1 MTFMYYGIK
10 VKTRVLYP
18 FDVFGKFYFVWR
30 EWSGFFVV
38 VIFNFYLYF
47 IIFTTLEDGGWSSW
61 EEWSSCSVSCGVGV
75 HSRSRTC
82 SNPAPLGGGKDCS
95 GNSIESSNCDAG
107 ICAG

>member
-38 VIFNFYLYF
+38 VIFDLFLSLFHNLYYF
-47 IIFTTLEDGGWSSW
+47 RGWRLELLGRMVILQCIVWG
-61 EEWSSCSVSCGVGV
+61 
-75 HSRSRTC
+75 RS
-82 SNPAPLGGGKDCS
+82 A
-95 GNSIESSNCDAG
+95 
-107 ICAG
+107 